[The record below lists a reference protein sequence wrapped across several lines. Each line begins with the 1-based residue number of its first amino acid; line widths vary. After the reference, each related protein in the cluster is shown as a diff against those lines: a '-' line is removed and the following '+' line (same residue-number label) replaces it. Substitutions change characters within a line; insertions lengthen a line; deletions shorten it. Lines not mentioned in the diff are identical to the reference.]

1 MSDGRRTN
9 MRQLSEEMGTAKPVT
24 GTAKPVTGTAKPV
37 SGTAN
42 TDIGQGKKKDGTNS
56 DEDETRQGKMRL
68 MRQRREC
75 AKISVTLNTL

>member
-9 MRQLSEEMGTAKPVT
+9 MRQLSEEM